1 MNDRGRGRGLGSCQ
15 GGCVGGCTSITI
27 YALALRS
34 LMPLANQRGG
44 CPPSASCR
52 RRDGSPGTYTDGSP
66 ERCCD
71 PSNPQPSAAECSQDQ
86 SAIWRARGADS
97 HGTQEPGQAQGH
109 FRRAMNHT
117 HSSTGSLRSPR
128 PAPAASHRHTTL
140 VSIPPSGLST
150 TRPAGKGVI
159 RCPTFPCSHF
169 AAHQVNYR
177 QGILSYPRP

>member
-1 MNDRGRGRGLGSCQ
+1 MTEAGEEASVHAGV
-15 GGCVGGCTSITI
+15 GGGVGGCTSITI

-34 LMPLANQRGG
+34 LMPLATQRGG
-44 CPPSASCR
+44 CPPSASCG

-71 PSNPQPSAAECSQDQ
+71 RSHPQPSAAECSQDQ

-109 FRRAMNHT
+109 FRRASNHT

-128 PAPAASHRHTTL
+128 PAPTDTRPWSPSL
-140 VSIPPSGLST
+140 PPGLST
-150 TRPAGKGVI
+150 TRPAGKGLI

-177 QGILSYPRP
+177 QGILSSPRP